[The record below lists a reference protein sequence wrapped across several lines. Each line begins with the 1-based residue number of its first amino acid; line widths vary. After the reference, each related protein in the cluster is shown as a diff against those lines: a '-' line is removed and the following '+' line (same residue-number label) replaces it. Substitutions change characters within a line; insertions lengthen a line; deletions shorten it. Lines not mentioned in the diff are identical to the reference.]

1 MPSVPGLRT
10 RARGPAAPP
19 DPVPERIVPRPA
31 GTGGLRVAFLVY
43 RGNPRCGGQGVYTR
57 HLTRELVALGHSVE
71 VFAGQPW
78 PELDEGVGFTPVPSL
93 DLYREPDPFRIPR
106 IGEFRTS
113 FTTPIAALEF
123 AVMCTAGF
131 PEPWT
136 FSLRARRLLAERRH
150 EFDLVHDNQCLG
162 NGMLGMMADGWPLLT
177 TLHHPITVD
186 RHLALSHA
194 TNPWQ
199 RLTQR
204 RWFGFL
210 RMQVRVAKALP
221 RVVTVSESSKRDIA
235 AQMGVDLSAMTVVPV
250 GVDHTVF
257 RPRHDVEPVPGR
269 IMVTSSSD
277 VPMKG
282 LVPLLEAVAKLRTE
296 RQIEL
301 VVIGSPRADGRVAR
315 AIERLGLAPIVQVV
329 SGISDEELAGNYAR
343 AQVAVVPSLYEGFSL
358 PAIEAMASGVAVVA
372 TTGGALPEVVGT
384 DGVTGL
390 LVPPDDP
397 GALAAAIGRLLDDD
411 GLRLRLGAAGRERV
425 LGRFTWPVT
434 AAGTAEQ
441 YRALMADAGQAG
453 AGPDGAGRM
462 AAPLC

>member
-1 MPSVPGLRT
+1 MPSFGRNRHKVK
-10 RARGPAAPP
+10 GPAIPP
-19 DPVPERIVPRPA
+19 PVPERIAPKPPQP
-31 GTGGLRVAFLVY
+31 GGLRIAFLVY

-78 PELDEGVGFTPVPSL
+78 PEVDEGVGFTPVPSL
-93 DLYREPDPFRIPR
+93 DLYRDPDPFRVPR
-106 IGEFRTS
+106 LREFLDSESTL
-113 FTTPIAALEF
+113 IAALEF

-136 FSLRARRLLAERRH
+136 FSLRARRLLASRRH

-162 NGMLGMMADGWPLLT
+162 HGILGLLEDGWPLLT

-186 RHLALSHA
+186 RQLALSHA

-199 RLTQR
+199 RFTQR

-210 RMQVRVAKALP
+210 RMQVKVARALP
-221 RVVTVSESSKRDIA
+221 RVVTVSQSSRTDIA
-235 AQMGVDLSAMTVVPV
+235 AQMGVGLDRMTVVPV

-257 RPRHDVEPVPGR
+257 RPRADVEPVPGR

-296 RQIEL
+296 RDIEL
-301 VVIGSPRADGRVAR
+301 VVIGDPRPDGRVAK
-315 AIERLGLAPIVQVV
+315 AIDRLGLAPVV
-329 SGISDEELAGNYAR
+329 HCVTGISDDELARNYAQ

-358 PAIEAMASGVAVVA
+358 PAIEAMACGVPLVA

-384 DGVTGL
+384 DGTTGL

-397 GALAAAIGRLLDDD
+397 GALAAAIGRLLDD
-411 GLRLRLGAAGRERV
+411 GALRDRLGAAGRDRV
-425 LGRFTWPVT
+425 LGRFTWQVT
-434 AAGTAEQ
+434 ASGTADQ
-441 YRALMADAGQAG
+441 YEALMADM
-453 AGPDGAGRM
+453 GPTRRDQPSP
-462 AAPLC
+462 AARC